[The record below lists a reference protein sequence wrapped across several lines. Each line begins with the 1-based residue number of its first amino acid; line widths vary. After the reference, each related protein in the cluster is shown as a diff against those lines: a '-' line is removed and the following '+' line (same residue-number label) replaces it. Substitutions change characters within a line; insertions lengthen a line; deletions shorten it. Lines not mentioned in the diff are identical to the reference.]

1 MTELKPFSWVQERI
15 IELAELYPERKAN
28 CQYFADD
35 GYPDCIVGHVLREL
49 GAHPSSRE
57 GTRIF
62 NADRSRWVESGTFAD
77 HIDWTKFGVQ
87 NPCPAEAHW
96 IGHVQHLQDTGSCWA
111 DAVAG

>member
-1 MTELKPFSWVQERI
+1 MTELKPFSWVRERI

-28 CQYFADD
+28 SQYFDEKRQ
-35 GYPDCIVGHVLREL
+35 PDCIVGHVLHAL
-49 GAHPSSRE
+49 GAHPSAGE

-62 NADRSRWVESGTFAD
+62 NADKSRWIVSSSVVD
-77 HIDWTKFGVQ
+77 RIDWTKFGVQ
-87 NPCPAEAHW
+87 NPWAAEAHW